1 MMINASIYNIVGVVI
16 CVIGCGLILHYLF
29 EAYEFLLGDKDD

>member
-1 MMINASIYNIVGVVI
+1 MINVNIYNIVGVVI

-29 EAYEFLLGDKDD
+29 KEYEFLEDEFDED